1 MGDAAPVPV
10 TPEAWLAGRSD
21 RVIETSCASIYLA
34 GGTALKIKKPV
45 NLGFLDF
52 STLEKR
58 KWALDRELAFNRR
71 TARDIYRRVVAI
83 TGGDGAFA
91 IDGDGPA
98 VEWAL
103 EMRAFD
109 PEAVL
114 SNHAETVDGEL
125 AERLGRLIART
136 HIAAPPTSRSSGIK
150 GIEYAIAS
158 NAKHLRALA
167 KDLDAE
173 AVERVVEGTEAMLA
187 EQAPLLAARRE
198 AGFARQCHGDLHLG
212 NILIENGVPV
222 LFDCIEFNDALSE
235 IDTLYDLAFLVM
247 DLDFLGRGGAAN
259 RVLNAYLDEA
269 ARDLPAELWMGL
281 AALPLMLSVRAA
293 VRVHVNAH
301 AGEIDPARSY
311 LAAAERY
318 LARPAPRLFAVGG
331 LSGSGKTTFARALA
345 PRAAGAP
352 GAVIL
357 RSDEI
362 RKRLWSVGP
371 LERLPA
377 QAYGPGASLP
387 VYQTMFET
395 ARQLLAAGRPAVL
408 DAAFLAPD
416 ERAGA
421 EATARAVGVSFTGLW
436 LEGDAETLRARIST
450 RRGDAS
456 DADERVLES
465 QLDRDLGSLA
475 WRRISAGSDF
485 EREAQNLIETP
496 SD

>member
-1 MGDAAPVPV
+1 V
-10 TPEAWLAGRSD
+10 TLEAWLADRSD
-21 RVIETSCASIYLA
+21 RVIETSCARIYLA
-34 GGTALKIKKPV
+34 GDTALKIKKPV

-58 KWALDRELAFNRR
+58 KWALDRELVFNRR
-71 TARDIYRRVVAI
+71 TAADIYRKVTAI
-83 TGGDGAFA
+83 TGGEGAFA
-91 IDGDGPA
+91 IGGDGPA

-109 PEAVL
+109 PDAVL
-114 SNHAETVDGEL
+114 SNHADAVDGAL
-125 AERLGRLIART
+125 AETLGRLIART
-136 HIAAPPTSRSSGIK
+136 HIAAPPTSQSSGIR

-167 KDLDAE
+167 NDLGAE
-173 AVERVVEGTEAMLA
+173 AVERVVEGTEATLA
-187 EQAPLLAARRE
+187 THALLLAARRE

-247 DLDFLGRGGAAN
+247 DLDFLGRDAAAN

-269 ARDLPAELWMGL
+269 ARGMPPSLWDGL

-293 VRVHVNAH
+293 VRVHVNANSGNIE
-301 AGEIDPARSY
+301 AARRY
-311 LAAAERY
+311 LAAAERH
-318 LARPAPRLFAVGG
+318 LATPRPRLFAVGG

-345 PRAAGAP
+345 PKVRGAP

-377 QAYGPGASLP
+377 EAYGPGTSLP
-387 VYQTMFET
+387 VYEAMFEA
-395 ARQLLAAGRPAVL
+395 ARRLLAAGRPVGL

-416 ERAGA
+416 ERTQA
-421 EATARAVGVSFTGLW
+421 EAAARAAGVPFTGLW
-436 LEGDAETLRARIST
+436 LEGDQATLRARLAG

-456 DADERVLES
+456 DADARVLET
-465 QLDRDLGSLA
+465 QLTRDLGPLA
-475 WRRISAGSDF
+475 WRRISTGSDF
-485 EREAQNLIETP
+485 EQEARKVVERP
-496 SD
+496 GD